1 LQVSHRGVGF
11 TRSRI
16 CLYRLDLDRA
26 ASGDGG
32 TGWEAMAKAG
42 GNYEFGPVPLPRH
55 CEERSDEAIHVT
67 ARGEMDCFA
76 SLAMTAETVEKQ

>member
-1 LQVSHRGVGF
+1 
-11 TRSRI
+11 
-16 CLYRLDLDRA
+16 
-26 ASGDGG
+26 
-32 TGWEAMAKAG
+32 MAKAG